1 MQFEDYKP
9 IFAEIMKDDMTV
21 YQNQYDIW
29 QLLCDMNEQIS
40 FEDTAVREYAMK
52 ISKYAHEMSAY
63 MASQTGNGD
72 FDELY
77 WRLLLL
83 EAQNKRIDSYL
94 LYLEKNRDADKRF
107 YEPRREQFLRF
118 GIPQGMQDLVDDN
131 IDLLTISMAPG
142 TGKLLA
148 DDTPILTTKGWKKHG
163 DLVVGD
169 YVYGLDGKP
178 KRVINVFDKNVA
190 DCLVEFTNGE
200 KIQCHENHEW
210 VVYDSASGKER
221 ILETKKFFERVLDYG
236 GKVGERGHRYVL
248 QLPTH
253 EIFNG
258 EDIEL
263 PVKPYTLGAWLGD
276 GRNNNP
282 DICGDAKDIAIV
294 DSIIAD
300 GYPISWTT
308 THKQTGVKYYGFKSL
323 RKDLQKVGMCH
334 SRRRVP
340 KHIPEIYLCAS
351 ALQRLELLA
360 GLLDTDGTAR
370 RTENK
375 YTFTTAEESLKDS
388 FVDLIS
394 TFGWRCCVIDV
405 EPHTSSSGIV
415 GRRKYWTI
423 SFSPT
428 IFIPCRLSRKRLSDY
443 SKQRRIS
450 VKSVTR
456 VEPKQGNC
464 IQVEGGVY
472 CVGRTMLPTHNS
484 TAGIYFLSGC
494 MGWWPDM
501 PNLASAHSGILTRSF
516 YDGVNQI
523 LTDTF
528 DYTWHEIFPSVKFDP
543 KSGTN
548 SKDQTINVGSPKRF
562 KSLTCRA
569 INASL
574 TGATRC
580 EKILYADDLCSGIEE
595 ALSRERLDKLWQTYN
610 TDLKTRKKDQCK
622 EIHIQT
628 RWSTADVVGRLQAE
642 HENDPRARFI
652 AIPCFDENGESNFN
666 YKYGVGFSKEY
677 YEDMQRSMDDISFRC
692 LYMNQPIERE
702 GLLYHEDDI
711 KRYME
716 LPLYKPDAVLSIAD
730 TKNKGTD
737 FFFQPV
743 LLQYG
748 DFYYLT
754 DCVCSDESDY
764 EIQYQNSTNLIMR
777 NKVEAAHYESNNG
790 GDRVSFEVNKRLKNA
805 GYYCNIT
812 QEYTTSNKE
821 TKIIIYAPWV
831 KEHIYFKDKSLYGTK
846 DDYGRMMGQLL
857 SYTTA
862 GKNKHDDVCDGLA
875 SFAKRQ
881 GAPKP
886 MPTRII
892 KSPI

>member
-29 QLLCDMNEQIS
+29 QLLCDMKEQIS
-40 FEDTAVREYAMK
+40 FGDAAVREYAMK
-52 ISKYAHEMSAY
+52 ISKYTHEMAAY
-63 MASQTGNGD
+63 MASQTGSGD
-72 FDELY
+72 SDELY

-83 EAQNKRIDSYL
+83 EAQSFRVDSYF
-94 LYLEKNRDADKRF
+94 LYLEKNRDPDKKF
-107 YEPRREQFLRF
+107 YEPRREQFLKF
-118 GIPQGMQDLVDDN
+118 GIPQGMQDLLDDN
-131 IDLLTISMAPG
+131 LDLLTISLCPG
-142 TGKLLA
+142 
-148 DDTPILTTKGWKKHG
+148 
-163 DLVVGD
+163 
-169 YVYGLDGKP
+169 
-178 KRVINVFDKNVA
+178 
-190 DCLVEFTNGE
+190 
-200 KIQCHENHEW
+200 
-210 VVYDSASGKER
+210 
-221 ILETKKFFERVLDYG
+221 G
-236 GKVGERGHRYVL
+236 GK
-248 QLPTH
+248 
-253 EIFNG
+253 
-258 EDIEL
+258 
-263 PVKPYTLGAWLGD
+263 
-276 GRNNNP
+276 
-282 DICGDAKDIAIV
+282 
-294 DSIIAD
+294 
-300 GYPISWTT
+300 
-308 THKQTGVKYYGFKSL
+308 
-323 RKDLQKVGMCH
+323 
-334 SRRRVP
+334 
-340 KHIPEIYLCAS
+340 
-351 ALQRLELLA
+351 
-360 GLLDTDGTAR
+360 
-370 RTENK
+370 
-375 YTFTTAEESLKDS
+375 
-388 FVDLIS
+388 
-394 TFGWRCCVIDV
+394 
-405 EPHTSSSGIV
+405 
-415 GRRKYWTI
+415 
-423 SFSPT
+423 
-428 IFIPCRLSRKRLSDY
+428 
-443 SKQRRIS
+443 
-450 VKSVTR
+450 
-456 VEPKQGNC
+456 
-464 IQVEGGVY
+464 
-472 CVGRTMLPTHNS
+472 S
-484 TAGIYFLSGC
+484 TAGIFFLSGC

-516 YDGVNQI
+516 FDGVNQI
-523 LTDTF
+523 LTDTY
-528 DYTWHEIFPSVKFDP
+528 DYTWHEIFPWVKFDP
-543 KSGTN
+543 RSGTN
-548 SKDQTINVGSPKRF
+548 SKEQTINVGSPKRF

-652 AIPCFDENGESNFN
+652 AVPAFDENGESNFN

-677 YEDMQRSMDDISFRC
+677 FEDMQKSMDDVSFRC

-702 GLLYHEDDI
+702 GLLYHEEDI

-716 LPLYKPDAVLSIAD
+716 LPLYKPDAILSIAD

-748 DFYYLT
+748 DIYYLT

-812 QEYTTSNKE
+812 QEYTTANKE

-831 KEHIYFKDKSLYGTK
+831 KEHIYFKDKSMYGTK

>member
-142 TGKLLA
+142 TGK
-148 DDTPILTTKGWKKHG
+148 
-163 DLVVGD
+163 
-169 YVYGLDGKP
+169 
-178 KRVINVFDKNVA
+178 
-190 DCLVEFTNGE
+190 
-200 KIQCHENHEW
+200 
-210 VVYDSASGKER
+210 
-221 ILETKKFFERVLDYG
+221 
-236 GKVGERGHRYVL
+236 
-248 QLPTH
+248 
-253 EIFNG
+253 
-258 EDIEL
+258 
-263 PVKPYTLGAWLGD
+263 
-276 GRNNNP
+276 
-282 DICGDAKDIAIV
+282 
-294 DSIIAD
+294 
-300 GYPISWTT
+300 
-308 THKQTGVKYYGFKSL
+308 
-323 RKDLQKVGMCH
+323 
-334 SRRRVP
+334 
-340 KHIPEIYLCAS
+340 
-351 ALQRLELLA
+351 
-360 GLLDTDGTAR
+360 
-370 RTENK
+370 
-375 YTFTTAEESLKDS
+375 
-388 FVDLIS
+388 
-394 TFGWRCCVIDV
+394 
-405 EPHTSSSGIV
+405 
-415 GRRKYWTI
+415 
-423 SFSPT
+423 
-428 IFIPCRLSRKRLSDY
+428 
-443 SKQRRIS
+443 
-450 VKSVTR
+450 
-456 VEPKQGNC
+456 
-464 IQVEGGVY
+464 
-472 CVGRTMLPTHNS
+472 S